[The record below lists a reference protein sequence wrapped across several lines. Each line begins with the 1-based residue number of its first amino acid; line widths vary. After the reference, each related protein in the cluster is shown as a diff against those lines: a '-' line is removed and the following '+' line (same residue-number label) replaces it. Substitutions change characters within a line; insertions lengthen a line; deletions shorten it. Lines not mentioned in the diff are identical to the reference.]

1 MFVLCAGLSRAKR
14 LFEPSFCGL
23 IQTRKR
29 LPVKGAAVAEF
40 CVYSIAVSSAKIQ
53 SLYGDFTGFA

>member
-1 MFVLCAGLSRAKR
+1 MFVSCAGLSRAKC

-23 IQTRKR
+23 IQKRKR

-40 CVYSIAVSSAKIQ
+40 CVYSIAVPSAKIQ
-53 SLYGDFTGFA
+53 